1 MTAPFG
7 IEFYSPV
14 TDLEIL
20 NEVGQG
26 KFFVSAPKAHPSFE
40 QYVVQATPRL
50 GVVWIKAISP
60 VFNNDAYG
68 TLVRQAH
75 GDLRVQLEKRY
86 GVGKTS
92 DFLMTG
98 SIWDED
104 RYWTQGLSAN
114 ERHYFTIWEKPSAQL
129 PEDLTN
135 VFLGATGFG
144 GDETGFSIEY
154 SSAKI
159 GEAEEEIRDMLSDLL

>member
-7 IEFYSPV
+7 IEFYSAV
-14 TDLEIL
+14 ADLQIL
-20 NEVGQG
+20 KDVGQG

-50 GVVWIKAISP
+50 GVVWIKAIAP
-60 VFNNDAYG
+60 VLDNDAYG
-68 TLVRQAH
+68 TRVRQAQA
-75 GDLRVQLEKRY
+75 DLRIQLEKRY
-86 GVGKTS
+86 GPGKTT

-104 RYWTQGLSAN
+104 RYWTQGLGAN
-114 ERHYFTIWEKPSAQL
+114 ERHYFTTWEKPSAQL

-135 VFLGATGFG
+135 VYLGANGFG
-144 GDETGFSIEY
+144 NDETSFSIEY
-154 SSAKI
+154 SSAKL
-159 GEAEEEIRDMLSDLL
+159 GEAEDEIRDMLSDLL